1 MFSNQDCG
9 CLPEKLLGT
18 DPCAKA
24 TVFAAQV
31 LQLLVR
37 AIQKQ
42 QSWVEDDLHSVVTPI
57 CELCSSHRVPL
68 VRLGCFQVLIALI
81 QQAFGHLAPFK
92 KQIQAGC
99 KNGVEDRCREVRLL
113 AVAALNTWHCVA
125 VTGRQLADTELFKKL
140 SRWIAR
146 RTVEFTP
153 QGVATVANAYAKVL
167 LCDETLLGALR
178 EGIGR
183 NFAEFKAQHVAN
195 LPGSLGS
202 LLREER
208 VALDKLAIQIPNHSR
223 DFQPL
228 ELSQALH
235 ALVKLNVASDH
246 RKSMICLAEA
256 VQDKAEEFHSRQL
269 ALTLHSFS
277 LLNTSYGRML
287 QNMAPQVLSTLN
299 MADHQSA
306 AMVFCAYA
314 RAGQVHSEV
323 LQALAEKFGDL
334 IEMTGGFSPQRAF
347 GYGRNLLLRGLP
359 LGSSASRRFSCN
371 VDSSCWTNLEPTESL
386 GISHLASSGCFVE
399 DAEMGCNQS
408 TQGSS
413 KPRESRANVDE
424 QTYMFL
430 CKVKLLKRLPK
441 DELPAL
447 AKQATEVLFKPG
459 ESIITQGEEGSDFY
473 MIKKGTADVEIN
485 GKTVASLKAGDYFGE
500 NALLR
505 NEPRNA
511 TIKATKE
518 VVVLKI
524 TRKSFMSLG
533 LQDKLEFP
541 KRGAVGGGAQ
551 VQAEVKPPSS
561 KTDADVSL
569 IKKALQENVNLN
581 TIAHLDEVRIKAM
594 CDVMW
599 KEDVAEGTAL
609 IKQNDLQADYF
620 YIVQQGSFAVSKVE
634 GDGQEGTSLEAAAT
648 AQLGTIE
655 AGGSFGELALL
666 YFAPRAATIT
676 ATQSSVVFVTAR
688 HQFKEILLRAN
699 EAEMK
704 QNLNYVG
711 RCEVFEAALK
721 DTEKKELAAAMME
734 MTFNKDETIF
744 EQGEVGTQFF
754 LLVEGSVTVIKDG
767 KEVASLTATTERAP
781 YFGEKALE
789 NKEPRAATVKVTSA
803 TAKTLFVDKES
814 FEVVLGSLTEL
825 VKRGK
830 DGTAVVAK
838 IRQTEAA
845 IDSKRFGNIKFK
857 DLKKLGLLGCGG
869 FGAVELVEEQKSGD
883 VYALKALSKGF
894 VVKSG
899 MQSSVMS
906 EKNVQLMCDSP
917 FIVKLYET
925 YNSPEHLYLL
935 LELALGGEL
944 YATYNKRNM
953 WGNEPCAKFYVAG
966 TVLAFEHLH
975 GRKIVFRDLK
985 PENLLLTDKG
995 RVKLTDMGLAKVI
1008 HGKTYTTCG
1017 TPDYFAP
1024 ELIASKGH
1032 GTAVDWWTLGVLTF
1046 ELMSGHPPFESAT
1059 PMSRRASTL

>member
-1 MFSNQDCG
+1 
-9 CLPEKLLGT
+9 
-18 DPCAKA
+18 
-24 TVFAAQV
+24 
-31 LQLLVR
+31 
-37 AIQKQ
+37 
-42 QSWVEDDLHSVVTPI
+42 
-57 CELCSSHRVPL
+57 
-68 VRLGCFQVLIALI
+68 
-81 QQAFGHLAPFK
+81 
-92 KQIQAGC
+92 
-99 KNGVEDRCREVRLL
+99 
-113 AVAALNTWHCVA
+113 
-125 VTGRQLADTELFKKL
+125 
-140 SRWIAR
+140 
-146 RTVEFTP
+146 
-153 QGVATVANAYAKVL
+153 
-167 LCDETLLGALR
+167 
-178 EGIGR
+178 
-183 NFAEFKAQHVAN
+183 
-195 LPGSLGS
+195 
-202 LLREER
+202 
-208 VALDKLAIQIPNHSR
+208 
-223 DFQPL
+223 
-228 ELSQALH
+228 
-235 ALVKLNVASDH
+235 
-246 RKSMICLAEA
+246 
-256 VQDKAEEFHSRQL
+256 
-269 ALTLHSFS
+269 
-277 LLNTSYGRML
+277 
-287 QNMAPQVLSTLN
+287 
-299 MADHQSA
+299 
-306 AMVFCAYA
+306 
-314 RAGQVHSEV
+314 
-323 LQALAEKFGDL
+323 
-334 IEMTGGFSPQRAF
+334 
-347 GYGRNLLLRGLP
+347 
-359 LGSSASRRFSCN
+359 
-371 VDSSCWTNLEPTESL
+371 
-386 GISHLASSGCFVE
+386 
-399 DAEMGCNQS
+399 MGCNQS
-408 TQGSS
+408 TAGKSA
-413 KPRESRANVDE
+413 PRESRANVDE

-518 VVVLKI
+518 VVTLKI

-561 KTDADVSL
+561 KSDADVTL

-581 TIAHLDEVRIKAM
+581 TIANLDDVRMKAM

-620 YIVQQGSFAVSKVE
+620 YIVQQGSFAVSKAE
-634 GDGQEGTSLEAAAT
+634 GDGKEGTSLEAAAT

-676 ATQSSVVFVTAR
+676 ATKNSVVFVTAR
-688 HQFKEILLRAN
+688 HQFKEILLKAN

-721 DTEKKELAAAMME
+721 DSEKKELAKAMME
-734 MTFNKDETIF
+734 MTFTKDETIF

-767 KEVASLTATTERAP
+767 KEVASLMATAERAP

-803 TAKTLFVDKES
+803 SAKTLFVDKES

-838 IRQTEAA
+838 GRQTEMV

-869 FGAVELVEEQKSGD
+869 FGAVELVEETKSGD

-925 YNSPEHLYLL
+925 YNGPEHLYLL

-975 GRKIVFRDLK
+975 SRKIVFRDLK

-1032 GTAVDWWTLGVLTF
+1032 GNAVDWWTLGVLTF

-1059 PMSRRASTL
+1059 PMQIYAKVQKGINAVNFPKKCKGDVEVMVKGLCHANPTERLPMKKGGIQNVKSQKWFTGFDWAAMEGMTMKVPYAPTVKSKKDMKNFSANREDMPPQVPYKDPKTGWDKDFATSD

>member
-1 MFSNQDCG
+1 
-9 CLPEKLLGT
+9 
-18 DPCAKA
+18 
-24 TVFAAQV
+24 
-31 LQLLVR
+31 
-37 AIQKQ
+37 
-42 QSWVEDDLHSVVTPI
+42 
-57 CELCSSHRVPL
+57 
-68 VRLGCFQVLIALI
+68 
-81 QQAFGHLAPFK
+81 
-92 KQIQAGC
+92 
-99 KNGVEDRCREVRLL
+99 
-113 AVAALNTWHCVA
+113 
-125 VTGRQLADTELFKKL
+125 
-140 SRWIAR
+140 
-146 RTVEFTP
+146 
-153 QGVATVANAYAKVL
+153 
-167 LCDETLLGALR
+167 
-178 EGIGR
+178 
-183 NFAEFKAQHVAN
+183 
-195 LPGSLGS
+195 
-202 LLREER
+202 
-208 VALDKLAIQIPNHSR
+208 
-223 DFQPL
+223 
-228 ELSQALH
+228 
-235 ALVKLNVASDH
+235 
-246 RKSMICLAEA
+246 
-256 VQDKAEEFHSRQL
+256 
-269 ALTLHSFS
+269 
-277 LLNTSYGRML
+277 
-287 QNMAPQVLSTLN
+287 
-299 MADHQSA
+299 
-306 AMVFCAYA
+306 
-314 RAGQVHSEV
+314 
-323 LQALAEKFGDL
+323 
-334 IEMTGGFSPQRAF
+334 
-347 GYGRNLLLRGLP
+347 
-359 LGSSASRRFSCN
+359 
-371 VDSSCWTNLEPTESL
+371 
-386 GISHLASSGCFVE
+386 
-399 DAEMGCNQS
+399 MGCNQS
-408 TQGSS
+408 TAGKSA
-413 KPRESRANVDE
+413 PRESRANVDE

-518 VVVLKI
+518 VVTLKI

-561 KTDADVSL
+561 KSDADVTL

-581 TIAHLDEVRIKAM
+581 TIANLDDVRMKAM

-609 IKQNDLQADYF
+609 IKQNDLQADHF
-620 YIVQQGSFAVSKVE
+620 YIVQQGSFSVSKAE
-634 GDGQEGTSLEAAAT
+634 GDGKEGTSLEAAAT

-666 YFAPRAATIT
+666 YFAPR
-676 ATQSSVVFVTAR
+676 
-688 HQFKEILLRAN
+688 EILLKAN

-711 RCEVFEAALK
+711 RCEVFEAVLK
-721 DTEKKELAAAMME
+721 DSEKKELAKAMME
-734 MTFNKDETIF
+734 MTFTKDETIF

-767 KEVASLTATTERAP
+767 KEVASLTATAERAP

-803 TAKTLFVDKES
+803 SAKTLFVDKES

-838 IRQTEAA
+838 VRQTEMV

-869 FGAVELVEEQKSGD
+869 FGAVELVEETKSGD

-975 GRKIVFRDLK
+975 SRKRIVFRDLK

-1008 HGKTYTTCG
+1008 HGKSYTTCG

-1032 GTAVDWWTLGVLTF
+1032 GNAVDWWTLGVLTF

-1059 PMSRRASTL
+1059 PMQIYAKVQKGINAVNFPKKCKGDVEVMVKGLCHANPTERLPMKKGGIQNVKSQKWFTGFDWAAMEGMTMKVPYAPTVKSKKDMKNFSANREDMPPQVPYKDPKTGWDKDFATSD

>member
-1 MFSNQDCG
+1 
-9 CLPEKLLGT
+9 
-18 DPCAKA
+18 
-24 TVFAAQV
+24 
-31 LQLLVR
+31 
-37 AIQKQ
+37 
-42 QSWVEDDLHSVVTPI
+42 
-57 CELCSSHRVPL
+57 
-68 VRLGCFQVLIALI
+68 
-81 QQAFGHLAPFK
+81 
-92 KQIQAGC
+92 
-99 KNGVEDRCREVRLL
+99 
-113 AVAALNTWHCVA
+113 
-125 VTGRQLADTELFKKL
+125 
-140 SRWIAR
+140 
-146 RTVEFTP
+146 
-153 QGVATVANAYAKVL
+153 
-167 LCDETLLGALR
+167 
-178 EGIGR
+178 
-183 NFAEFKAQHVAN
+183 
-195 LPGSLGS
+195 
-202 LLREER
+202 
-208 VALDKLAIQIPNHSR
+208 
-223 DFQPL
+223 
-228 ELSQALH
+228 
-235 ALVKLNVASDH
+235 
-246 RKSMICLAEA
+246 
-256 VQDKAEEFHSRQL
+256 
-269 ALTLHSFS
+269 
-277 LLNTSYGRML
+277 
-287 QNMAPQVLSTLN
+287 
-299 MADHQSA
+299 
-306 AMVFCAYA
+306 
-314 RAGQVHSEV
+314 
-323 LQALAEKFGDL
+323 
-334 IEMTGGFSPQRAF
+334 
-347 GYGRNLLLRGLP
+347 
-359 LGSSASRRFSCN
+359 
-371 VDSSCWTNLEPTESL
+371 
-386 GISHLASSGCFVE
+386 
-399 DAEMGCNQS
+399 MGCNQS
-408 TQGSS
+408 TAGKSA
-413 KPRESRANVDE
+413 PRESRANVDE

-518 VVVLKI
+518 VVTLKI

-551 VQAEVKPPSS
+551 VQVRCHGGAQVQAEVKPPSS
-561 KTDADVSL
+561 KSDADVTL

-581 TIAHLDEVRIKAM
+581 TIANLDDVRMKAM

-620 YIVQQGSFAVSKVE
+620 YIVQQG
-634 GDGQEGTSLEAAAT
+634 LEAAAT

-655 AGGSFGELALL
+655 A
-666 YFAPRAATIT
+666 ATIT
-676 ATQSSVVFVTAR
+676 ATKNSVVFVTAR
-688 HQFKEILLRAN
+688 HQFKEILLKAN

-721 DTEKKELAAAMME
+721 DSEKKELAKAMME
-734 MTFNKDETIF
+734 MTFTKDETIF

-767 KEVASLTATTERAP
+767 KEVASLMATAERAP

-789 NKEPRAATVKVTSA
+789 NKEPRTATVKVTSA
-803 TAKTLFVDKES
+803 SAKTLFVDKES

-838 IRQTEAA
+838 VRQTEMV

-869 FGAVELVEEQKSGD
+869 FGAVELMEETKSGD

-925 YNSPEHLYLL
+925 YNGPEHLYLL

-975 GRKIVFRDLK
+975 SRKIVFRDLK

-1032 GTAVDWWTLGVLTF
+1032 GNAVDWWTLGVLTF

-1059 PMSRRASTL
+1059 PMQIYAKVQKGINAVNFPKKCKGDVEVMVKGLCHANPTERLPMKKGGIQNVKSQKWFTGFDWAAMEGMTMKVPYAPTVKSKKDMKNFSANREDMPPQVPYKDPKTGWDKDFATSD

>member
-1 MFSNQDCG
+1 
-9 CLPEKLLGT
+9 
-18 DPCAKA
+18 
-24 TVFAAQV
+24 
-31 LQLLVR
+31 
-37 AIQKQ
+37 
-42 QSWVEDDLHSVVTPI
+42 
-57 CELCSSHRVPL
+57 
-68 VRLGCFQVLIALI
+68 
-81 QQAFGHLAPFK
+81 
-92 KQIQAGC
+92 
-99 KNGVEDRCREVRLL
+99 
-113 AVAALNTWHCVA
+113 
-125 VTGRQLADTELFKKL
+125 
-140 SRWIAR
+140 
-146 RTVEFTP
+146 
-153 QGVATVANAYAKVL
+153 
-167 LCDETLLGALR
+167 
-178 EGIGR
+178 
-183 NFAEFKAQHVAN
+183 
-195 LPGSLGS
+195 
-202 LLREER
+202 
-208 VALDKLAIQIPNHSR
+208 
-223 DFQPL
+223 
-228 ELSQALH
+228 
-235 ALVKLNVASDH
+235 
-246 RKSMICLAEA
+246 
-256 VQDKAEEFHSRQL
+256 
-269 ALTLHSFS
+269 
-277 LLNTSYGRML
+277 
-287 QNMAPQVLSTLN
+287 
-299 MADHQSA
+299 
-306 AMVFCAYA
+306 
-314 RAGQVHSEV
+314 
-323 LQALAEKFGDL
+323 
-334 IEMTGGFSPQRAF
+334 
-347 GYGRNLLLRGLP
+347 
-359 LGSSASRRFSCN
+359 
-371 VDSSCWTNLEPTESL
+371 
-386 GISHLASSGCFVE
+386 
-399 DAEMGCNQS
+399 MGCNQS
-408 TQGSS
+408 TAGKSA
-413 KPRESRANVDE
+413 PRESRANVDE

-518 VVVLKI
+518 VVTLKI

-551 VQAEVKPPSS
+551 VQVRCHGGAQVQAEVKPPSS
-561 KTDADVSL
+561 KSDADVTL

-581 TIAHLDEVRIKAM
+581 TIANLDDVRMKAM

-620 YIVQQGSFAVSKVE
+620 YIVQQG
-634 GDGQEGTSLEAAAT
+634 LEAAAT

-676 ATQSSVVFVTAR
+676 ATKNSVVFVTAR
-688 HQFKEILLRAN
+688 HQFKEILLKAN

-721 DTEKKELAAAMME
+721 DSEKKELAKAMME
-734 MTFNKDETIF
+734 MTFTKDETIF

-767 KEVASLTATTERAP
+767 KEVASLTATAERAP

-789 NKEPRAATVKVTSA
+789 NKEPRTATVKVTSA
-803 TAKTLFVDKES
+803 SAKTLFVDKES

-838 IRQTEAA
+838 GRQTEMV

-869 FGAVELVEEQKSGD
+869 FGAVELVEETKSGD

-975 GRKIVFRDLK
+975 SRKIVFRDLK

-1032 GTAVDWWTLGVLTF
+1032 GNAVDWRTLGVLTF

-1059 PMSRRASTL
+1059 PMQIYAKVQKGINAVNFPKKCKGDVEVMVKGLCHANPTERLPMKKGGIQNVKSQKWFTGFDWAAMEGMTMKVPYAPTVKSKKDMKNFSANREDMPPQVPYKDPKTGWDKDFATSD

>member
-1 MFSNQDCG
+1 
-9 CLPEKLLGT
+9 
-18 DPCAKA
+18 
-24 TVFAAQV
+24 
-31 LQLLVR
+31 
-37 AIQKQ
+37 
-42 QSWVEDDLHSVVTPI
+42 
-57 CELCSSHRVPL
+57 
-68 VRLGCFQVLIALI
+68 
-81 QQAFGHLAPFK
+81 
-92 KQIQAGC
+92 
-99 KNGVEDRCREVRLL
+99 
-113 AVAALNTWHCVA
+113 
-125 VTGRQLADTELFKKL
+125 
-140 SRWIAR
+140 
-146 RTVEFTP
+146 
-153 QGVATVANAYAKVL
+153 
-167 LCDETLLGALR
+167 
-178 EGIGR
+178 
-183 NFAEFKAQHVAN
+183 
-195 LPGSLGS
+195 
-202 LLREER
+202 
-208 VALDKLAIQIPNHSR
+208 
-223 DFQPL
+223 
-228 ELSQALH
+228 
-235 ALVKLNVASDH
+235 
-246 RKSMICLAEA
+246 
-256 VQDKAEEFHSRQL
+256 
-269 ALTLHSFS
+269 
-277 LLNTSYGRML
+277 
-287 QNMAPQVLSTLN
+287 
-299 MADHQSA
+299 
-306 AMVFCAYA
+306 
-314 RAGQVHSEV
+314 
-323 LQALAEKFGDL
+323 
-334 IEMTGGFSPQRAF
+334 
-347 GYGRNLLLRGLP
+347 
-359 LGSSASRRFSCN
+359 
-371 VDSSCWTNLEPTESL
+371 
-386 GISHLASSGCFVE
+386 
-399 DAEMGCNQS
+399 MGCNQS
-408 TQGSS
+408 TAGKSA
-413 KPRESRANVDE
+413 PRESRANVDE

-518 VVVLKI
+518 VVTLKI

-541 KRGAVGGGAQ
+541 KRGAAGGGAQ

-561 KTDADVSL
+561 KSDADVTL

-581 TIAHLDEVRIKAM
+581 TIANLDDVRMKAM

-620 YIVQQGSFAVSKVE
+620 YIVQQGSFSVSKAE
-634 GDGQEGTSLEAAAT
+634 GDGKEGTSLEAAAT

-666 YFAPRAATIT
+666 YFAPR
-676 ATQSSVVFVTAR
+676 
-688 HQFKEILLRAN
+688 EILLKAN

-721 DTEKKELAAAMME
+721 DSEKKELAKAMME
-734 MTFNKDETIF
+734 MTFTKDETIF

-767 KEVASLTATTERAP
+767 KEVASLTATAERAP

-803 TAKTLFVDKES
+803 SAKTLFVDKES

-838 IRQTEAA
+838 VRQTEMV

-869 FGAVELVEEQKSGD
+869 FGAVELVEETKSGD

-975 GRKIVFRDLK
+975 SRKRIVFRDLK

-1008 HGKTYTTCG
+1008 HGKSYTTCG

-1032 GTAVDWWTLGVLTF
+1032 GNAVDWWTLGVLTF

-1059 PMSRRASTL
+1059 PMQIYAKVQKGINAVNFPKKCKGDVEVMVKGLCHANPTERLPMKKGGIQNVKSQKWFTGFDWAAMEGMTMKVPYAPTVKSKKDMKNFSANREDMPPQVPYKDPKTGWDKDFATSD

>member
-1 MFSNQDCG
+1 
-9 CLPEKLLGT
+9 
-18 DPCAKA
+18 
-24 TVFAAQV
+24 
-31 LQLLVR
+31 
-37 AIQKQ
+37 
-42 QSWVEDDLHSVVTPI
+42 
-57 CELCSSHRVPL
+57 
-68 VRLGCFQVLIALI
+68 
-81 QQAFGHLAPFK
+81 
-92 KQIQAGC
+92 
-99 KNGVEDRCREVRLL
+99 
-113 AVAALNTWHCVA
+113 
-125 VTGRQLADTELFKKL
+125 
-140 SRWIAR
+140 
-146 RTVEFTP
+146 
-153 QGVATVANAYAKVL
+153 
-167 LCDETLLGALR
+167 
-178 EGIGR
+178 
-183 NFAEFKAQHVAN
+183 
-195 LPGSLGS
+195 
-202 LLREER
+202 
-208 VALDKLAIQIPNHSR
+208 
-223 DFQPL
+223 
-228 ELSQALH
+228 
-235 ALVKLNVASDH
+235 
-246 RKSMICLAEA
+246 
-256 VQDKAEEFHSRQL
+256 
-269 ALTLHSFS
+269 
-277 LLNTSYGRML
+277 
-287 QNMAPQVLSTLN
+287 
-299 MADHQSA
+299 
-306 AMVFCAYA
+306 
-314 RAGQVHSEV
+314 
-323 LQALAEKFGDL
+323 
-334 IEMTGGFSPQRAF
+334 
-347 GYGRNLLLRGLP
+347 
-359 LGSSASRRFSCN
+359 
-371 VDSSCWTNLEPTESL
+371 
-386 GISHLASSGCFVE
+386 
-399 DAEMGCNQS
+399 MGCNQS
-408 TQGSS
+408 TAGKSA
-413 KPRESRANVDE
+413 PRESRANVDE

-518 VVVLKI
+518 VVTLKI

-551 VQAEVKPPSS
+551 VQVRCHGGAQVQAEVKPPSS
-561 KTDADVSL
+561 KSDADVTL

-581 TIAHLDEVRIKAM
+581 TIANLDDVRMKAM

-620 YIVQQGSFAVSKVE
+620 YIVQQG
-634 GDGQEGTSLEAAAT
+634 LEAAAT
-648 AQLGTIE
+648 AQLGTI
-655 AGGSFGELALL
+655 ELALL

-676 ATQSSVVFVTAR
+676 ATKNSVVFVTAR
-688 HQFKEILLRAN
+688 HQFKEILLKAN

-721 DTEKKELAAAMME
+721 DSEKKELAKAMME
-734 MTFNKDETIF
+734 MTFTKDETIF

-767 KEVASLTATTERAP
+767 KEVASLMATAERAP

-803 TAKTLFVDKES
+803 SAKTLFVDKES

-838 IRQTEAA
+838 VRQTEMV

-869 FGAVELVEEQKSGD
+869 FGAVELVEETKSGD

-925 YNSPEHLYLL
+925 YNGPEHLYLL

-975 GRKIVFRDLK
+975 SRKIVFRDLK

-1032 GTAVDWWTLGVLTF
+1032 GNAVDWRTLGVLTF

-1059 PMSRRASTL
+1059 PMQIYAKVQKGINAVNFPKKCKGDVEVMVKGLCHANPTERLPMKKGGIQNVKSQKWFTGFDWAAMEGMTMKVPYAPTVKSKKDMKNFSANREDMPPQVPYKDPKTGWDKDFATSD